1 MENRM
6 KFEGQIECISILRVV
21 GALGIA
27 LYHIGTFNDHIATLQ
42 AGVSLFFCISAFLM
56 MYTTQN
62 GVSSHYIL
70 KRLIR
75 IVPLYWIMTAFT
87 FAAMQVVPSIS
98 TGGGT
103 PEFIKS
109 LFFIPYVRHAL
120 KSADVVRPMVGP
132 AWTLFYDVYFT
143 FIFGLCMKISHK
155 FRGILAAVACT
166 MLLVIQY
173 RFSPEHPF
181 LFILAQ
187 PWWISFVVGI
197 GVFYALR
204 SVWNKSVTTRLQIL
218 LGVLAAIT
226 LVLMFLSDLNIYRN
240 AVLSGVALFSLVLA
254 FKKQAMPK
262 AINHLG
268 KISFSF
274 YMIHYYVILIV
285 GKVIDLK
292 IFSVKSM
299 FAIAIIML
307 SSVVLASIANYLIEN
322 KFSNFLKK
330 KLSRV

>member
-56 MYTTQN
+56 MYTTQK
-62 GVSSHYIL
+62 GASSHYIL

-98 TGGGT
+98 TGGT

-143 FIFGLCMKISHK
+143 FIFDLCMKISHK

-166 MLLVIQY
+166 MLLMIQY

-204 SVWNKSVTTRLQIL
+204 SVWNKNVTTRRQIL
-218 LGVLAAIT
+218 LGVLAAIA

-274 YMIHYYVILIV
+274 YLIHYYVILIV

-292 IFSVKSM
+292 VLSVKSM

>member
-1 MENRM
+1 M

-56 MYTTQN
+56 MYTTQK
-62 GVSSHYIL
+62 GASSHYIL

-98 TGGGT
+98 TGGT

-166 MLLVIQY
+166 MLLMIQY

-181 LFILAQ
+181 LFVLAQ

-204 SVWNKSVTTRLQIL
+204 SVWNKNVTTRRQIL
-218 LGVLAAIT
+218 LGVLAAIA

-292 IFSVKSM
+292 VFSVKSM

-307 SSVVLASIANYLIEN
+307 SSVVLASISNYLIED

>member
-1 MENRM
+1 M

-98 TGGGT
+98 TGGT

-307 SSVVLASIANYLIEN
+307 SSVVLASISNYLIED
-322 KFSNFLKK
+322 KFSNYLKK